1 MAFSR
6 DQKQKIYVQDLI
18 KEQSQL
24 VYRLIHDEGG
34 IVYVCGSSGKM
45 PQAVRVALTEAFT
58 ESGDM
63 RQGDAEAYLQTM
75 EKEGR
80 YKQETW

>member
-1 MAFSR
+1 
-6 DQKQKIYVQDLI
+6 
-18 KEQSQL
+18 L
-24 VYRLIHDEGG
+24 VFRLLHDSEG

-45 PQAVRVALTEAFT
+45 PQAVRVALTEVFKQCGHMPQRT
-58 ESGDM
+58 
-63 RQGDAEAYLQTM
+63 AEEYLQLM